1 MSTINHPSQTCIHQ
15 CNHLSPV
22 QSSVCL
28 IIQKEEF
35 DEWYHI
41 AYGTVQDSCNPNG
54 TAQAVKQRLEL
65 IKSVSSRMTEGQHL
79 LNCTSESLIK
89 VLSTT
94 DESQQEEMKNA
105 LSNMRKN
112 CDQLTINIGKQLSI
126 MKNSVQRWDVYN
138 EALEEI
144 NTWLNDAEG
153 RFKETPDSKGQ
164 LGEMKTSLQRFKYI
178 SEELKKKQE
187 SMEKL
192 KKEARELSTISED
205 GSVYQKFEE
214 VEKRLEQNSKRCQ
227 EIKNFIETEVEEY
240 NSYQQ
245 NMLYITTREETQQQL
260 VQHEQLQLTIES
272 LENKRGLSCA
282 KLRSASS

>member
-1 MSTINHPSQTCIHQ
+1 M
-15 CNHLSPV
+15 
-22 QSSVCL
+22 
-28 IIQKEEF
+28 
-35 DEWYHI
+35 
-41 AYGTVQDSCNPNG
+41 
-54 TAQAVKQRLEL
+54 
-65 IKSVSSRMTEGQHL
+65 
-79 LNCTSESLIK
+79 
-89 VLSTT
+89 
-94 DESQQEEMKNA
+94 
-105 LSNMRKN
+105 
-112 CDQLTINIGKQLSI
+112 
-126 MKNSVQRWDVYN
+126 
-138 EALEEI
+138 
-144 NTWLNDAEG
+144 NDAED
-153 RFKETPDSKGQ
+153 RIKETPDSKGQ

-205 GSVYQKFEE
+205 ESVYQKFEE

-227 EIKNFIETEVEEY
+227 EIKSFIETEVEEY

-272 LENKRGLSCA
+272 LENQRGLSWA